1 MKVADFSERLK
12 IALEARGMYASQ
24 LGAVCK
30 INKSTLSQYLSGKY
44 EAKYARIVQMAEVLG
59 CDPLWLAG
67 NDVPMTPGAGEYG
80 AEINPACMLPV
91 IGDVA
96 AGAGVI
102 AEDNITGYEFADPR
116 FCNGEYFYLRVNG
129 DSMSPWI
136 SSGDRVLC
144 RRQDT
149 LLNGQIGIFI
159 VDEEGGVVKE
169 YEEHDD
175 MICLISYGSGY
186 RPRVFSGSERARV
199 RIVGRVVQS
208 VRDW

>member
-1 MKVADFSERLK
+1 MKVAGFSERLK
-12 IALEARGMYASQ
+12 IAMDECGMYATQ
-24 LGAVCK
+24 LGIACG
-30 INKSTLSQYLSGKY
+30 ISKSTISQYLAGKY
-44 EAKYARIVQMAEVLG
+44 EAKHARIVQMAEVLG

-67 NDVPMTPGAGEYG
+67 NDVPMTRGASEDG
-80 AEINPACMLPV
+80 AEVNHACMLPV
-91 IGDVA
+91 IGEVA

-144 RRQDT
+144 RRQET
-149 LLNGQIGIFI
+149 LLSGQVGIFI

-169 YEEHDD
+169 YEEHEDS
-175 MICLISYGSGY
+175 ICLISYGSGY
-186 RPRVFSGSERARV
+186 RPRVFSGKERARV